1 MLELLPDGCMDVLSI
16 LFSLG
21 LIVYCGYRVFIGN
34 PKDEQ
39 RHIASIRKDD
49 CGE

>member
-1 MLELLPDGCMDVLSI
+1 MLELLPDGCAEALRI
-16 LFSLG
+16 LFSL
-21 LIVYCGYRVFIGN
+21 LVIVYCGYRVFIGN

-39 RHIASIRKDD
+39 RHIASVRKDD